1 MGVLLIVILFLAGVV
16 IDVFYTLLV
25 TMIAEGKALLAALWQ
40 FIFTVLVIGATWEVV
55 RSESV
60 PELLAYAAGGAFG
73 TWLVVRFNN
82 GHPAG
87 V

>member
-1 MGVLLIVILFLAGVV
+1 MEVLFILLLFIMGIV

-25 TMIAEGKALLAALWQ
+25 AAIADGRAVLSALCQ

-60 PELLAYAAGGAFG
+60 PELLAYAVGGAVG

-82 GHPAG
+82 GHSAG